1 MAAVTICFSPKKKK
15 KKLVPKVVSYAKQK
29 NKKTKK
35 HYKCGTSFGIGRQH
49 KLKGSEE
56 RVYRGWKCGE
66 KLVIGGLRKGDPW

>member
-1 MAAVTICFSPKKKK
+1 M
-15 KKLVPKVVSYAKQK
+15 SYAKKK

-66 KLVIGGLRKGDPW
+66 KLVIGGLRKGDPWKVLAQYLAALYLQQGDR